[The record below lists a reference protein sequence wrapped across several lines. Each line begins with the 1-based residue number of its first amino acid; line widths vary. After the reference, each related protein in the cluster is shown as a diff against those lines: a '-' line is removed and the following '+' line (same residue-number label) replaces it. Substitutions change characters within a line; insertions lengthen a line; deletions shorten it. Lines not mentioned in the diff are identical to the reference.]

1 MGSSTIL
8 DILGSTLIGGML
20 LLILFRVNDATVE
33 NNYMYGGELI
43 VQQNLVAVVELIE
56 FDFRKIG
63 YCEDWEKLSNPLLY
77 IISADSNS
85 IKFRTD
91 LDSDGNVDSLW
102 YYSGP
107 VSEIPETPNPRD
119 RYLYRVENDDTP
131 IGTNLGITEFN
142 MIYYDALG
150 NELSSPVVSPDLI
163 QMIEINVRVE
173 DVYGYDTGNFEKD
186 DLDMYA
192 SAFWRQIRLAARN
205 LKNR

>member
-1 MGSSTIL
+1 MGFSTIL

-33 NNYMYGGELI
+33 NNYMYGGELV
-43 VQQNLVAVVELIE
+43 VQQNLVAVVELLE

-63 YCEDWEKLSNPLLY
+63 YCEDWKQLADPLLF

-91 LDSDGNVDSLW
+91 IDSDGIVDSLW
-102 YYSGP
+102 YYTGP
-107 VSEIPETPNPRD
+107 TSELSMTPNPRD
-119 RYLYRVENDDTP
+119 KFLYRIENDEAP
-131 IGTNLGITEFN
+131 IGTNLGITQFN
-142 MIYYDALG
+142 MVYYDALG
-150 NELSSPVVSPDLI
+150 NKISSPVASPDLI
-163 QMIEINVRVE
+163 QMIEINIRVE
-173 DVYGYDTGNFEKD
+173 DVYGYDTENVNKED
-186 DLDMYA
+186 SDMYA

>member
-1 MGSSTIL
+1 MGFSSIL

-33 NNYMYGGELI
+33 NNFMYGGELI
-43 VQQNLVAVVELIE
+43 VQQNLVAVVELLE

-63 YCEDWEKLSNPLLY
+63 YCEDWSKLSNPLLY

-102 YYSGP
+102 YFTGP
-107 VSEIPETPNPRD
+107 TSELTVTPNPRD
-119 RYLYRVENDDTP
+119 RLLYRVENNETP
-131 IGTNLGITEFN
+131 IGTNLGVTQFN
-142 MIYYDALG
+142 MVYYDALG
-150 NELSSPVVSPDLI
+150 AKLAVPVASPDLI
-163 QMIEINVRVE
+163 QMIEINIRVE
-173 DVYGYDTGNFEKD
+173 DVYGYDTNNTGKD
-186 DLDMYA
+186 DMDMYA